1 MIETGATKLAENPQ
15 VFLLSNSSVV
25 DENSFEKLY
34 TMREL

>member
-25 DENSFEKLY
+25 TWNIFLLQNY
-34 TMREL
+34 